1 MTFLILANSI
11 SAILAAFRGERGS
24 QLVEILCLYH
34 IYFIK
39 LVNFL
44 LGGLLLKHLFK
55 EHNFGFKMSQECLIG
70 DSIGEDADFFKK
82 GFSGSFFS

>member
-24 QLVEILCLYH
+24 RLVEILCLYH

-44 LGGLLLKHLFK
+44 LLLEHFFK